1 MTQHRCLAG
10 WYFAYFAFIGT
21 FLPFFSLY
29 LESIALSPSE
39 IGVLMSLGQIMRM
52 IVPAFWGWLS
62 DRSGHRTPIVRWS
75 ALLSLVCFGGYFFTR
90 DFLGLL
96 AATLLLH
103 LFWSAALPLVEAL
116 TFAHLR
122 DEPGRY
128 GRIRL
133 WGSIGFIVAVLSV
146 GALLDSQPMAVLLWC
161 GWLMLGLVCLVAYS
175 LREAVAVVSHA
186 TSSPL
191 GHWREPRVLALLA
204 AGFFMAAAHGPLY
217 VFYSIHL
224 VDHGYSKSMTGM
236 LWSLGVVAEIGVFLL
251 MPRLSRWFSLKAILL
266 VSFAVAVLRFLM
278 IGWWIDSLT
287 LVLIA
292 QLFHGATFGS
302 HHAATVAALNQW
314 FAPAQQG
321 RIQAM
326 YGSFSFGAGGMLGAL
341 LAGQMWQN
349 DGAGWTYSMASI
361 FALLGLLVVWRGLPA
376 SAATTGPVR

>member
-1 MTQHRCLAG
+1 
-10 WYFAYFAFIGT
+10 
-21 FLPFFSLY
+21 
-29 LESIALSPSE
+29 
-39 IGVLMSLGQIMRM
+39 
-52 IVPAFWGWLS
+52 
-62 DRSGHRTPIVRWS
+62 
-75 ALLSLVCFGGYFFTR
+75 
-90 DFLGLL
+90 
-96 AATLLLH
+96 
-103 LFWSAALPLVEAL
+103 
-116 TFAHLR
+116 
-122 DEPGRY
+122 
-128 GRIRL
+128 
-133 WGSIGFIVAVLSV
+133 
-146 GALLDSQPMAVLLWC
+146 MAVLLWC